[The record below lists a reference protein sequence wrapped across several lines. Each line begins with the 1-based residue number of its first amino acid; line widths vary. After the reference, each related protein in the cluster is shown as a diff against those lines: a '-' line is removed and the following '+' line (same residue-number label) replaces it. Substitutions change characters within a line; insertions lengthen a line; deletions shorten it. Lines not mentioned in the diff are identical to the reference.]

1 MKTKAIVKFICVII
15 SFIAFISCNSD
26 KNNSSKVTATT
37 DSSSP
42 KKIVSLVPEIV
53 DSGQVYFKVSLTK
66 NDTPN
71 VHFEGS
77 WPLLLWAGN
86 SATLQLGATK
96 HLMMVID
103 MLTIYM
109 HGLLPVGKA
118 PVKVMN
124 RDSNEVSIIMSQIKN
139 GHYDIP
145 ILPNEGYFNITKNTG
160 KAISGNF
167 NVKAVDADKNV
178 FILTGAF
185 INIEANNSSYIK

>member
-1 MKTKAIVKFICVII
+1 MKFICVII
-15 SFIAFISCNSD
+15 LFITFISCNSD
-26 KNNSSKVTATT
+26 NNNSSKVTATK
-37 DSSSP
+37 DSSAP
-42 KKIVSLVPEIV
+42 KKIVIPVLEIV

-66 NDTPN
+66 NDTPS
-71 VHFEGS
+71 VHFEGN
-77 WPLLLWAGN
+77 WPLLLSAGN
-86 SATLQLGATK
+86 SSTLQLGADK
-96 HLMMVID
+96 HLMHIID

-124 RDSNEVSIIMSQIKN
+124 RDSNEVSIIMSQVKN
-139 GHYDIP
+139 GQYGLP
-145 ILPNEGYFNITKNTG
+145 ILPNEGYLNITKNTG

-185 INIEANNSSYIK
+185 INVEANNADYIK